1 MTDVTRGVKV
11 RGKRRTKAEM
21 LAARM
26 AGEANKAADDMMAFG
41 TGAVLIDNDGRSK
54 HMPFNEPTG
63 PDPHVI
69 AEHQARVAAG
79 TPTPAA
85 RTFTVTLP
93 DRYAA
98 YLLDY
103 AARQSIRRGGIKI
116 TPERALEIMVRETW
130 RVDQDRMLDTAGG
143 TVPAAL
149 GPKVGARS

>member
-26 AGEANKAADDMMAFG
+26 AGDEPVRSSAPAKAAASDVTLGEFA
-41 TGAVLIDNDGRSK
+41 
-54 HMPFNEPTG
+54 G

>member
-1 MTDVTRGVKV
+1 MTEVTRGVKV

-26 AGEANKAADDMMAFG
+26 AGDKPVRSSAPAKVAASDVTLGEFA
-41 TGAVLIDNDGRSK
+41 
-54 HMPFNEPTG
+54 G

-143 TVPAAL
+143 TIPAAL
-149 GPKVGARS
+149 GPKVGAQS

>member
-26 AGEANKAADDMMAFG
+26 GEDQRHTLSVSELPSSSHLPRPVPDVTLGEFA
-41 TGAVLIDNDGRSK
+41 
-54 HMPFNEPTG
+54 G